1 MDARDRN
8 NSGRGVALKGK
19 SPRGICA
26 ASSKAELTQRLLGG
40 GRLFMFPQFP
50 ALFPIIVAFQT
61 TPPSESAASVAVS
74 TPVTVQSGDYFG
86 FI

>member
-8 NSGRGVALKGK
+8 NSGQGVALKGK

-26 ASSKAELTQRLLGG
+26 ASSNAEITQRLLGG
-40 GRLFMFPQFP
+40 GCLFMFPQFP
-50 ALFPIIVAFQT
+50 ALFPIMVAFQT